1 MSSPTTDAPPARTNS
16 WRASHSIRERM
27 LRVAGLRQ
35 RGLGPANIAAQL
47 GVSPSTVSR
56 DLHRLDILWRQEYTH
71 LANAERLRSLATL
84 RESERLCWSLINRHQ
99 DDDDHLAG
107 VTAAARTLLAVQRE
121 IRQLLGHLPI
131 PHSEHFWGY
140 RHEGP
145 TLLQRLKD
153 TLEPKPSRILYPGD
167 LDRDYAAHLEAE
179 RRGDDET
186 LSDPIH
192 PKLERLLRH
201 AGPFPEPE

>member
-1 MSSPTTDAPPARTNS
+1 MSSPTTDARPARTNS

-56 DLHRLDILWRQEYTH
+56 DLHRLTSCGARNTH
-71 LANAERLRSLATL
+71 TSPTPNDSARSPPL

-153 TLEPKPSRILYPGD
+153 TLEPKPSRILHPGD

-192 PKLERLLRH
+192 PQLDRLLRN